1 MMNCPTAICRRLLEV
16 GVLFAV
22 LGLAIACR
30 SEESDPLADPDKVY
44 AEHLQDD
51 DIQHVLRMVPRRTS
65 EVLEPPA
72 DWQTVRFDSI
82 ELKLPLGTNWFV
94 FVTNTNP
101 NWLILSAYNEATNR
115 FVLSNLGPYPEPDI
129 PYPAVSFQDMFQHL
143 NTVPDDF
150 GEAESVERKRE
161 VVTRLLVKAV
171 NQSKYIREWIF
182 VETPTLKAMIQRSP
196 EGNKGYG
203 SVHVSVWNRAGT
215 IYFYTMAAV
224 ETSPSMGQQ
233 ILGGVRFHGD
243 SISAERV
250 KADINRLA
258 AGRQRPARGG
268 ATTSQ

>member
-1 MMNCPTAICRRLLEV
+1 MNRLTAIGRW
-16 GVLFAV
+16 VLGAGLCFAV
-22 LGLAIACR
+22 VGMGIACR
-30 SEESDPLADPDKVY
+30 AEDPDPLADPDKLY
-44 AEHLQDD
+44 AEELQDD
-51 DIQHVLRMVPRRTS
+51 NIQRVLRMVPRRIS

-72 DWQTVRFDSI
+72 DWQTLRFDSI

-101 NWLILSAYNEATNR
+101 NWLVLSAYNEATNR
-115 FVLSNLGPYPEPDI
+115 FGLSDLGPHPELDI

-150 GEAESVERKRE
+150 HEAESVEQKRE

-171 NQSKYIREWIF
+171 NQSKYIREWVF

-196 EGNKGYG
+196 ESNKGYG
-203 SVHVSVWNRAGT
+203 SVHVSVWNHAGT

-258 AGRQRPARGG
+258 AGRQQPTGGG
-268 ATTSQ
+268 ATISQ